1 MKVTVKKYGRW
12 SENCNWQLESK
23 TTKQI
28 SADIDIADLG
38 YTYNQQ
44 YNEYTLI
51 NESKLQKTVVQ
62 VLEA

>member
-38 YTYNQQ
+38 YTYNQR
-44 YNEYTLI
+44 YNEYTLVS
-51 NESKLQKTVVQ
+51 ESKLQKTVVQ